1 MKRFRALALGFAAFA
16 VAATGCQL
24 GDVSSDAEADA
35 DAIAAAVASPSDGM
49 IQEAM
54 DVGGYLFGSSGG
66 SGSMATSKG
75 FVVPIG
81 HARFVCGE
89 LGTFV
94 WDGETKTYVRARSD
108 FDVLLPDHA
117 IHVAS
122 LLVKVRFFASTDASG
137 DAYGPVDFSSGFD
150 PNVHSM
156 TYHREIAATATR
168 ISTGTVN
175 AYSAV
180 SDLAFTDIDVA
191 AGTVTIDGTRTR
203 AFDRTFTTGRAVAGT
218 IAATIS
224 DLAMSWDAGTGTLS
238 WSGTLSYV
246 LDATVTRANGT
257 QVERHQ
263 EGTIEFSGS
272 STFTVTVNGV
282 TYRYRLAD
290 GTRVE

>member
-1 MKRFRALALGFAAFA
+1 MKPYRMLAVALAALA
-16 VAATGCQL
+16 VAVTGCHL
-24 GDVSSDAEADA
+24 GDVSTDAEADA
-35 DAIAAAVASPSDGM
+35 DAIAATVASPSDGM

-54 DVGGYLFGSSGG
+54 DVGGYLFASSGG
-66 SGSMATSKG
+66 SGSVATSKG
-75 FVVPIG
+75 FVFPIS

-89 LGTFV
+89 LGNFV
-94 WDGETKTYVRARSD
+94 WDGEAKTYVRARSD

-117 IHVAS
+117 IHVDS

-137 DAYGPVDFSSGFD
+137 DAYGPVDVSSGFD
-150 PNVHSM
+150 PNVRSM

-175 AYSAV
+175 AYSAG
-180 SDLAFTDIDVA
+180 SDLAFTDIDAA

-203 AFDRTFTTGRAVAGT
+203 EFDRTFTTGRVVAGT
-218 IAATIS
+218 ITDTVS
-224 DLAMSWDAGTGTLS
+224 DLVLSWNADTGTLS

-257 QVERHQ
+257 QIERHQ
-263 EGTIEFSGS
+263 EGTIELSGS

-290 GTRVE
+290 GTRIE